1 MTKSVEWCGP
11 VLLEAGQEKSS
22 GFGAFQNYLFETFLE
37 VFIKQ
42 IVMSIQSET
51 LIKVLVRKFT

>member
-1 MTKSVEWCGP
+1 M
-11 VLLEAGQEKSS
+11 LLEAGQEKSS